1 MTIQIDLKSQ
11 ELSDQQTLSQIAQLV
26 RKSRKAVVVTGAG
39 ISCNAGIPDFRSE
52 NGLYNLVKSRFPD
65 AVMKGKDLF
74 DTVLFSNEK
83 SVKVFMSFMA
93 ELRKCILSAKSTKT
107 HGFIKKLQEK
117 KKLLRC
123 YTQNIDG
130 LEVQQGLTIGVPKEA
145 RALKATSVIQ
155 LHGDIHNLRCMLC
168 ASGHSWTEELQEQF
182 ELGEAPAC
190 PTCQEAQDDR
200 IRNGKRITGI
210 GCLRPDIVLYGEEH
224 PSGAEIGLAMTRDLR
239 ANPDLLLIMGTSLKV
254 VGIRKLVRDVAKTVR
269 SRGGKVVLINSSDI
283 GVKSASWRDVIDFHI
298 QGDCD
303 SWVTHL
309 KNEIP
314 NFFEHQS
321 AIPDYMKISKQKAS
335 AAKKM
340 ADAPNI
346 LSPPSTPTKVKKFN
360 EPLSDEYCSQS
371 DSSLT
376 VPMSPLSQPY
386 DSDNANFKHTLAL
399 NPLQPIINGSRK
411 RLAEDTDSS
420 ALSAKK
426 IHFSSSDSE
435 LENRMHI
442 FQVTSF
448 DQY

>member
-11 ELSDQQTLSQIAQLV
+11 ELNDRQILSQIAQFV

-83 SVKVFMSFMA
+83 SIRVFMSFMA

-155 LHGDIHNLRCMLC
+155 LHGDIHSLRCMLC
-168 ASGHSWTEELQEQF
+168 ASGHSWTKDLQEQF

-224 PSGAEIGLAMTRDLR
+224 PSGAEIGFAMTRDLKS
-239 ANPDLLLIMGTSLKV
+239 NPDLLLIMGTSLKV
-254 VGIRKLVRDVAKTVR
+254 IGIRKLVRDVAKTVR
-269 SRGGKVVLINSSDI
+269 SRGGKVILINSSDI
-283 GVKSASWRDVIDFHI
+283 GVKSASWRDIIDYHVH
-298 QGDCD
+298 GDCD
-303 SWVTHL
+303 SWVAYL
-309 KNEIP
+309 KEEIP

-321 AIPDYMKISKQKAS
+321 AIPDYMKTSKPKTGVK
-335 AAKKM
+335 KKM
-340 ADAPNI
+340 AITSSI
-346 LSPPSTPTKVKKFN
+346 LSPPSTPVKSKKFS
-360 EPLSDEYCSQS
+360 EIPSDGDCNQS
-371 DSSLT
+371 DSSIST
-376 VPMSPLSQPY
+376 PMSPLSQSY
-386 DSDNANFKHTLAL
+386 DSENLNVESTLAP
-399 NPLQPIINGSRK
+399 NALQPIINGARK
-411 RLAEDTDSS
+411 RMAEDIDNCSV
-420 ALSAKK
+420 LNKK
-426 IHFSSSDSE
+426 SHFSSSD
-435 LENRMHI
+435 LEMESRMHI
-442 FQVTSF
+442 FQVSSF
-448 DQY
+448 DRY